1 MLFPM
6 SIKIMN
12 NILDLKEVLKEVLYS
27 QFHGDYIDF
36 KANCSHPI
44 ELKTTILNDTPY
56 ISN

>member
-1 MLFPM
+1 
-6 SIKIMN
+6 MN

-56 ISN
+56 ISNWISVWF